1 MSSIGANPHCTSC
14 ERYEHWIELD
24 LRDEH
29 NRSFAGQTA
38 LVTDA
43 TGKEVSVVLSDQP
56 SLITDLAVGPV
67 TVKLATQ
74 AWLKEAQSRAALA
87 TDQVS
92 PLAEYVIQVGY
103 NQVVR
108 EHIKV
113 TSGELC
119 LTEPDSPLPER
130 HQAGQAELRLFTNHS
145 YVLEVQ
151 GYQISTLRIG
161 VFFDGTAN
169 NSFNHLQGKNY
180 IEAFL
185 EQCDDPE
192 QREALR
198 RQCEAGEIPVEDNS
212 QGNDITNI
220 GKAHELY
227 LPPSKDSLN
236 VKVYVDG
243 IGTTREG
250 SDAMLGQGFDLG
262 DTSSFGQVQR
272 ACRTLIVQ
280 EIKDQLEELLAEVEL
295 IHRIEFDV
303 FGFSRGASAARQFVN
318 LIDVNA
324 EHALAEALANEPSI
338 RLTSGF
344 NWASRDEVRIEFVG
358 LFDTVVTVGL
368 SDNKLT
374 AQFNRR
380 QVTLRTE
387 QAARVVQL
395 VANDEWRVNFAL
407 TKISDQQTIAPNFTE
422 VIVPGSHSDVGG
434 GYYSRWSLAQPH
446 QATPLLTEKKKIR
459 TFQTFEPRNTLPEQS
474 QAFQQAM
481 SYAQQ
486 KRAQGWAT
494 AITVLNKVQPTP
506 VLNHLSL
513 QIRTINRPEFGRD
526 NGLEVQVDVWLYRIV
541 EGEYSRIPL
550 HILVE
555 AARDVGVPFREWNEV
570 DKQLMLESAANPRPN
585 LNLQQLNER
594 WSASA
599 KQAGQIIDL
608 ASQLSNND
616 YRDLRRHYLHHSAEV
631 GVVHAPNLRQGQEVR
646 RQIDNQQGGK

>member
-87 TDQVS
+87 ADQVS

-169 NSFNHLQGKNY
+169 NSFNHLQGKND

-220 GKAHELY
+220 GKAHSLY
-227 LPPSKDSLN
+227 TFGRFNRLLTAR
-236 VKVYVDG
+236 VYVDG
-243 IGTTREG
+243 VGTSREG
-250 SDAMLGQGFDLG
+250 SDAMFGQGFDLG

-303 FGFSRGASAARQFVN
+303 FGFSRGASATRQFVN
-318 LIDVNA
+318 LIDANA

-344 NWASRDEVRIEFVG
+344 NWASRDEVRVEFVG
-358 LFDTVVTVGL
+358 LFDTVVT
-368 SDNKLT
+368 S
-374 AQFNRR
+374 QFNRR
-380 QVTLRTE
+380 QVTLQAE

-434 GYYSRWSLAQPH
+434 GYYSRWSLSQPH
-446 QATPLLTEKKKIR
+446 QASPLLTEKKKIR

-555 AARDVGVPFREWNEV
+555 AARDVGVPFREWDTSDDALKLNSV
-570 DKQLMLESAANPRPN
+570 ANPRPN
-585 LNLQQLNER
+585 FNLQQLDVL

-608 ASQLSNND
+608 TRQLSNNE
-616 YRDLRRHYLHHSAEV
+616 YRALRRDYLHHSADAGIV
-631 GVVHAPNLRQGQEVR
+631 NAPNQRQGQEVR

>member
-1 MSSIGANPHCTSC
+1 MSSIGANPHCISC
-14 ERYEHWIELD
+14 ERYENWIELD

-87 TDQVS
+87 ADQVS

-220 GKAHELY
+220 GKAHSLY
-227 LPPSKDSLN
+227 SPATEGALT
-236 VKVYVDG
+236 VAVYIDG

-262 DTSSFGQVQR
+262 DTSSLGQVQR
-272 ACRTLIVQ
+272 ACRTLIVR
-280 EIKDQLEELLAEVEL
+280 EIKRQLARLLAEVEL

-318 LIDVNA
+318 LIDANA

-344 NWASRDEVRIEFVG
+344 NWASRDEVRVEFVG
-358 LFDTVVTVGL
+358 LFDTVVT
-368 SDNKLT
+368 S
-374 AQFNRR
+374 QFNRR
-380 QVTLRTE
+380 QVTLQAE

-434 GYYSRWSLAQPH
+434 GYYSRWSLSQPH
-446 QATPLLTEKKKIR
+446 QATPLLTEKKRLKRFTSIEYD
-459 TFQTFEPRNTLPEQS
+459 TSQPERS
-474 QAFQQAM
+474 QAYRRALA
-481 SYAQQ
+481 YAEQ
-486 KRAQGWAT
+486 KLAQGWASG
-494 AITVLNKVQPTP
+494 ITVQHTRRAEP
-506 VLNHLSL
+506 VAGQLTLAV
-513 QIRTINRPEFGRD
+513 RTDTHTSREKDSQRIT
-526 NGLEVQVDVWLYRIV
+526 VSVWLHRIV

-555 AARDVGVPFREWNEV
+555 AARDVGVPFREWDTSDDALKLNSV
-570 DKQLMLESAANPRPN
+570 ANPRPN
-585 LNLQQLNER
+585 FNLQQLDVL

-608 ASQLSNND
+608 TRQLSNNE
-616 YRDLRRHYLHHSAEV
+616 YRALRRDYLHHSADAGIV
-631 GVVHAPNLRQGQEVR
+631 NAPNQRQGQEVR

>member
-1 MSSIGANPHCTSC
+1 
-14 ERYEHWIELD
+14 
-24 LRDEH
+24 
-29 NRSFAGQTA
+29 
-38 LVTDA
+38 
-43 TGKEVSVVLSDQP
+43 
-56 SLITDLAVGPV
+56 
-67 TVKLATQ
+67 
-74 AWLKEAQSRAALA
+74 
-87 TDQVS
+87 
-92 PLAEYVIQVGY
+92 
-103 NQVVR
+103 
-108 EHIKV
+108 
-113 TSGELC
+113 
-119 LTEPDSPLPER
+119 
-130 HQAGQAELRLFTNHS
+130 
-145 YVLEVQ
+145 
-151 GYQISTLRIG
+151 
-161 VFFDGTAN
+161 
-169 NSFNHLQGKNY
+169 
-180 IEAFL
+180 
-185 EQCDDPE
+185 
-192 QREALR
+192 
-198 RQCEAGEIPVEDNS
+198 
-212 QGNDITNI
+212 
-220 GKAHELY
+220 
-227 LPPSKDSLN
+227 
-236 VKVYVDG
+236 
-243 IGTTREG
+243 
-250 SDAMLGQGFDLG
+250 MLGQGFDLG

-318 LIDVNA
+318 LIDSNA

-344 NWASRDEVRIEFVG
+344 NWASRDEVRVEFVG
-358 LFDTVVTVGL
+358 LFDTVVT
-368 SDNKLT
+368 S
-374 AQFNRR
+374 QFNRR
-380 QVTLRTE
+380 QVTLQAE

-446 QATPLLTEKKKIR
+446 QASTLLTEKKKIR

-555 AARDVGVPFREWNEV
+555 AARDVGVPFREWDTSDDALKLNSV
-570 DKQLMLESAANPRPN
+570 ANPRPN
-585 LNLQQLNER
+585 FNLQQLDVL

-599 KQAGQIIDL
+599 KQTGQIIDL
-608 ASQLSNND
+608 TRQLSNNE
-616 YRDLRRHYLHHSAEV
+616 YRALRRDYLHHSADAGIV
-631 GVVHAPNLRQGQEVR
+631 NAPNLRQGQEVR